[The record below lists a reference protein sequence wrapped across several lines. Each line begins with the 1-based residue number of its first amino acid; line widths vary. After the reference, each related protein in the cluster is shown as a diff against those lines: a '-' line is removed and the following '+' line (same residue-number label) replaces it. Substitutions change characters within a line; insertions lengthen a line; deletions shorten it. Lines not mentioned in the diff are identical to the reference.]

1 MFQSFQRILQNRHLK
16 FGVPFIGLLVGA
28 SFALT
33 EVTSFRYEFRK
44 TKRWEE
50 EDVNALKN
58 QGVIK
63 RDPNELT
70 LEKLGVE
77 IIEKNQDN
85 LENYENLRIPRPWE
99 DQTEVD
105 FMRQKNRQVKSIKEI
120 KEEHMILKMLLSRN
134 ILRFCPKLE
143 LMSCSQYRFKSV

>member
-1 MFQSFQRILQNRHLK
+1 MGIMFQSLLQSFQRILQNRHLK
-16 FGVPFIGLLVGA
+16 FGVPVIGMLVGA

-77 IIEKNQDN
+77 IIEKNQDS

-105 FMRQKNRQVKSIKEI
+105 LMRQKNRQVKSIKEI
-120 KEEHMILKMLLSRN
+120 KKDTQKPTAAN
-134 ILRFCPKLE
+134 
-143 LMSCSQYRFKSV
+143 

>member
-70 LEKLGVE
+70 LEILGEE
-77 IIEKNQDN
+77 IIEKNQDS

-120 KEEHMILKMLLSRN
+120 KKEDKKPTAAN
-134 ILRFCPKLE
+134 
-143 LMSCSQYRFKSV
+143 

>member
-1 MFQSFQRILQNRHLK
+1 MGWRADYVSEFTAEFSKNFTKSPFKVRCAFHWFASGSLLCFDRSHLIPLRI
-16 FGVPFIGLLVGA
+16 
-28 SFALT
+28 
-33 EVTSFRYEFRK
+33 
-44 TKRWEE
+44 
-50 EDVNALKN
+50 LKN

-70 LEKLGVE
+70 LEILGEE
-77 IIEKNQDN
+77 IIEKNQDS

-120 KEEHMILKMLLSRN
+120 KKDEHKK
-134 ILRFCPKLE
+134 PT
-143 LMSCSQYRFKSV
+143 

>member
-1 MFQSFQRILQNRHLK
+1 
-16 FGVPFIGLLVGA
+16 VGA

-50 EDVNALKN
+50 EDVNALKK

-77 IIEKNQDN
+77 IIEKNQDS

-105 FMRQKNRQVKSIKEI
+105 FMRQKNRQVKGIKEI
-120 KEEHMILKMLLSRN
+120 KEEHKKPAVAN
-134 ILRFCPKLE
+134 
-143 LMSCSQYRFKSV
+143 

>member
-1 MFQSFQRILQNRHLK
+1 M
-16 FGVPFIGLLVGA
+16 PFIGLLVGA

-77 IIEKNQDN
+77 IIGKDAQYTLKPFQNNKGQN
-85 LENYENLRIPRPWE
+85 NLRYP
-99 DQTEVD
+99 
-105 FMRQKNRQVKSIKEI
+105 IK
-120 KEEHMILKMLLSRN
+120 KQSFSK
-134 ILRFCPKLE
+134 
-143 LMSCSQYRFKSV
+143 

>member
-77 IIEKNQDN
+77 IIEKNQDS

-120 KEEHMILKMLLSRN
+120 KEEHKKPAVVN
-134 ILRFCPKLE
+134 
-143 LMSCSQYRFKSV
+143 

>member
-77 IIEKNQDN
+77 IIEKNQDS

-120 KEEHMILKMLLSRN
+120 KEEHKIPTAAN
-134 ILRFCPKLE
+134 
-143 LMSCSQYRFKSV
+143 

>member
-1 MFQSFQRILQNRHLK
+1 M
-16 FGVPFIGLLVGA
+16 PFIGLLVGA

-77 IIEKNQDN
+77 IIGKDA
-85 LENYENLRIPRPWE
+85 
-99 DQTEVD
+99 
-105 FMRQKNRQVKSIKEI
+105 
-120 KEEHMILKMLLSRN
+120 
-134 ILRFCPKLE
+134 
-143 LMSCSQYRFKSV
+143 QYIRDAAGFSNPGGLTVMWWA

>member
-1 MFQSFQRILQNRHLK
+1 M
-16 FGVPFIGLLVGA
+16 PFIGLLVGA

-77 IIEKNQDN
+77 IIGKDAQYTLFSQGLLYCPGHNSQAKN
-85 LENYENLRIPRPWE
+85 L
-99 DQTEVD
+99 
-105 FMRQKNRQVKSIKEI
+105 
-120 KEEHMILKMLLSRN
+120 
-134 ILRFCPKLE
+134 
-143 LMSCSQYRFKSV
+143 

>member
-77 IIEKNQDN
+77 IIEKNQDS

-99 DQTEVD
+99 DQSEVD
-105 FMRQKNRQVKSIKEI
+105 FMRQKNRQFKSIKEI
-120 KEEHMILKMLLSRN
+120 KEENKKPAAAN
-134 ILRFCPKLE
+134 
-143 LMSCSQYRFKSV
+143 

>member
-1 MFQSFQRILQNRHLK
+1 M
-16 FGVPFIGLLVGA
+16 PFIGLLVGA

-77 IIEKNQDN
+77 IIGKDAQYTLKPFQNKKGQN
-85 LENYENLRIPRPWE
+85 NLRYP
-99 DQTEVD
+99 
-105 FMRQKNRQVKSIKEI
+105 IKEQSFS
-120 KEEHMILKMLLSRN
+120 K
-134 ILRFCPKLE
+134 
-143 LMSCSQYRFKSV
+143 

>member
-1 MFQSFQRILQNRHLK
+1 M
-16 FGVPFIGLLVGA
+16 PFIGLLVGA

-77 IIEKNQDN
+77 IIGKDAQYTLFSQGLIYCPGHNSQSKICNSLKVKN
-85 LENYENLRIPRPWE
+85 
-99 DQTEVD
+99 
-105 FMRQKNRQVKSIKEI
+105 
-120 KEEHMILKMLLSRN
+120 
-134 ILRFCPKLE
+134 
-143 LMSCSQYRFKSV
+143 FKSLFFVKRK

>member
-1 MFQSFQRILQNRHLK
+1 MFQRFQRILQNRHLK
-16 FGVPFIGLLVGA
+16 YGVPFIGLLVGA

-50 EDVNALKN
+50 EENSALKKL
-58 QGVIK
+58 GVIK
-63 RDPNELT
+63 RDAKELT
-70 LEKLGVE
+70 LEILGEE
-77 IIEKNQDN
+77 IIEKNQDS

-105 FMRQKNRQVKSIKEI
+105 FMREKNRQVKSIKEI
-120 KEEHMILKMLLSRN
+120 KAEIK
-134 ILRFCPKLE
+134 
-143 LMSCSQYRFKSV
+143 KSAVAN

>member
-77 IIEKNQDN
+77 IIEKNQDS

-120 KEEHMILKMLLSRN
+120 KEEHKKPTAAN
-134 ILRFCPKLE
+134 
-143 LMSCSQYRFKSV
+143 

>member
-70 LEKLGVE
+70 LEILGEE
-77 IIEKNQDN
+77 IIEKNQDS

-120 KEEHMILKMLLSRN
+120 KKDTQKPTAAN
-134 ILRFCPKLE
+134 
-143 LMSCSQYRFKSV
+143 